1 MRNYQSGIGGLA
13 GRSMHKEKASM
24 FRAETVYRE
33 NERIGQ
39 LGQVR
44 KKSWQIGLTQV
55 FVS

>member
-1 MRNYQSGIGGLA
+1 MGNYQSGIGGMA
-13 GRSMHKEKASM
+13 GRSVHKEKASM